1 MCLCGLIIAMIDAFC
16 PLIGRNP
23 MGKLP
28 DVVRPLTKEKPG
40 EKKMPNADVL
50 AHCCNIDSLSI
61 SILIERT

>member
-40 EKKMPNADVL
+40 EKKCPMRMYWLTVA
-50 AHCCNIDSLSI
+50 
-61 SILIERT
+61 ILIVRQLAF